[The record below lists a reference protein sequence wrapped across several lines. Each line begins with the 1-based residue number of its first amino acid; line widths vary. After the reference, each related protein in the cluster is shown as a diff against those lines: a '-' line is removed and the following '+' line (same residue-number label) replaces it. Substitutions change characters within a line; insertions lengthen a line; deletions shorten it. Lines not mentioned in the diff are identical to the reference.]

1 MYYEIEVIIIFILG
15 LLGLIV
21 GSFSNVCIYRIPKN
35 ESIIFPASH
44 CSKCR
49 KTIKPIDNIPLLSY
63 ILLKGRC
70 RHCKSKISIQYPIVE
85 LLTGLIYLIIYLIYG
100 LTIQTLI
107 YIILSSALIIIAFID
122 LNEQIIPDVI
132 SLPGI
137 VIGFILSFF
146 VTYISFVDS
155 ILGILGIAVGGGIIL
170 IIGLGGSVIFKKE
183 AMGGGDIKL
192 AAMIGAFLGYR
203 YIIISLFLG
212 FFLGALTGI
221 ILIMA
226 KIKSREDVVPFGP
239 FIVLGS
245 FITLLWGE
253 QIISWYLG
261 F

>member
-1 MYYEIEVIIIFILG
+1 MYYGIEAVLIFI
-15 LLGLIV
+15 LGLIV

-44 CSKCR
+44 CPKCHSP
-49 KTIKPIDNIPLLSY
+49 IKPVDNIPLLSY

-70 RHCKSKISIQYPIVE
+70 RNCKCKISIQYPIVE
-85 LLTGLIYLIIYLIYG
+85 FLSGLIYLIIYLTYG
-100 LTIQTLI
+100 LSIQSLI

-122 LNEQIIPDVI
+122 LNEQIVPDVI

-137 VIGFILSFF
+137 LIGFIISFL
-146 VTYISFVDS
+146 VPYISFTNS
-155 ILGILGIAVGGGIIL
+155 ALGVFVGGGIIL
-170 IIGLGGSVIFKKE
+170 IIGLAGSTIFKKE
-183 AMGGGDIKL
+183 AMGGGDVKL
-192 AAMIGAFLGYR
+192 AAMIGAFLGWR

-212 FFLGALTGI
+212 FFLGALAGI
-221 ILIMA
+221 ILIIS
-226 KIKSREDVVPFGP
+226 KIKSSEDAVPFGP

-253 QIISWYLG
+253 KIISWYLG

>member
-1 MYYEIEVIIIFILG
+1 MYYGINVVLIFI
-15 LLGLIV
+15 LGLIV
-21 GSFSNVCIYRIPKN
+21 GSFSNVCIYRIPRN
-35 ESIIFPASH
+35 ESIIYPASH
-44 CSKCR
+44 CPKCR
-49 KTIKPIDNIPLLSY
+49 SKIKPVDNIPLLSF

-70 RHCKSKISIQYPIVE
+70 RNCKSKISIQYPIVE

-100 LTIQTLI
+100 LSIQTLI

-146 VTYISFVDS
+146 VPYILFINSA
-155 ILGILGIAVGGGIIL
+155 LGVVIGGGIIL
-170 IIGLGGSVIFKKE
+170 IIGLAGSVIFKKE
-183 AMGGGDIKL
+183 AMGGGDVKL
-192 AAMIGAFLGYR
+192 AAMIGAFLGWR
-203 YIIISLFLG
+203 FIIISLFLG
-212 FFLGALTGI
+212 FFLGALAGI
-221 ILIMA
+221 ILILS
-226 KIKSREDVVPFGP
+226 KIKNREDTMPFGP

-253 QIISWYLG
+253 KIMSWYMG